1 MAQPGPTQMA
11 RSCQDALRE
20 EDDVWAGHPQTR
32 EVGRNNEDV
41 QPGERVC
48 SQDRVR
54 CREAGRDQMQEGLL
68 TGILEAQWGK
78 DPMRNNFLGGSRK
91 ILEAAGVL
99 HVTTNANIPG
109 VSLRR

>member
-1 MAQPGPTQMA
+1 MQFRLLERGW
-11 RSCQDALRE
+11 S
-20 EDDVWAGHPQTR
+20 GHPQTR